1 MELVVV
7 DPNCE
12 GEDEEFW
19 ERETVLTHIVDVSG
33 FPLLVDG
40 AIKIPED
47 TLLRFVDLEGR
58 CVDTKRGGG
67 YLGNSH
73 AEIEQVYKNSVLIV
87 VRRSEIAAF
96 LLGGLDIQ
104 GKTTALRRLVGRIES
119 HGGVLFGNLASR
131 DVLLQIFEELLE
143 HKTGD
148 DSFLGIAAEIA
159 AFIRD
164 SQRFSRATN
173 RLTEAFDKASY
184 YELGTCI
191 SLQEPAVA
199 ENDLIDCLSRNAKI
213 YQTYE
218 NLEQFRKGFLEKNAD
233 AKDSYRKTFTSN
245 WIQAILMNCLEAQR
259 QFCDL
264 DYRILAHIVGN
275 PAGQGLASLMQYQSV
290 RILVERELQV
300 SSSRSFRPGRLMTEL
315 CALLSDSESR
325 HSHIISLIQRVKV
338 TAVPEFSLLD
348 YLRHFND
355 RRKLDQ
361 MLSVCSFWS
370 DVAGPLKELY
380 DHIDLPDR
388 RNLLMRIQTQASELP
403 GNLVKTLIM
412 PLCRDVA
419 AFADTTSPHV
429 QECIR
434 DLVDHY
440 IRRAVGYEPEKPDD
454 WARPGEIS
462 MEDNSSLRCG
472 CVDRINGFLL
482 DPEAASLD
490 IFCQDYSLRW
500 RFHSYAYFETRDRE
514 NGGQIVMKTLK
525 WWNEKYEAW
534 EKRQSDALA
543 EIERIP
549 HAILVHCLG
558 NEYDSIMSLE
568 KLRVS
573 FNVQLPEAAAPS
585 HQQRSVA
592 GTKRTHAQM
601 SANPAVSED
610 ELALDYRLMGCRP
623 TA

>member
-1 MELVVV
+1 
-7 DPNCE
+7 
-12 GEDEEFW
+12 
-19 ERETVLTHIVDVSG
+19 
-33 FPLLVDG
+33 
-40 AIKIPED
+40 
-47 TLLRFVDLEGR
+47 
-58 CVDTKRGGG
+58 
-67 YLGNSH
+67 
-73 AEIEQVYKNSVLIV
+73 
-87 VRRSEIAAF
+87 
-96 LLGGLDIQ
+96 
-104 GKTTALRRLVGRIES
+104 
-119 HGGVLFGNLASR
+119 
-131 DVLLQIFEELLE
+131 
-143 HKTGD
+143 
-148 DSFLGIAAEIA
+148 
-159 AFIRD
+159 
-164 SQRFSRATN
+164 
-173 RLTEAFDKASY
+173 
-184 YELGTCI
+184 
-191 SLQEPAVA
+191 
-199 ENDLIDCLSRNAKI
+199 
-213 YQTYE
+213 
-218 NLEQFRKGFLEKNAD
+218 
-233 AKDSYRKTFTSN
+233 
-245 WIQAILMNCLEAQR
+245 
-259 QFCDL
+259 
-264 DYRILAHIVGN
+264 
-275 PAGQGLASLMQYQSV
+275 
-290 RILVERELQV
+290 
-300 SSSRSFRPGRLMTEL
+300 MTEL